1 MNEYLRTLWD
11 LQPLL
16 IRASQI
22 HQAEVSDTR
31 RKAGLERDIDRFDP
45 GTYVVVRYPERAP
58 NKLSSPV
65 RGPFLVKG
73 RITEGEKETDTYIV
87 EDLTSGTPMTF
98 HATRLRSYY
107 HPADPE
113 QLTPF
118 EVASRDK
125 NEYVIDYI
133 SDHSGDLK
141 RKKSIDFKVHWFGYD
156 DDEDTW
162 EPYMNVRDTIA
173 FERYCSDPK
182 NGLQKII

>member
-1 MNEYLRTLWD
+1 
-11 LQPLL
+11 
-16 IRASQI
+16 
-22 HQAEVSDTR
+22 
-31 RKAGLERDIDRFDP
+31 
-45 GTYVVVRYPERAP
+45 
-58 NKLSSPV
+58 
-65 RGPFLVKG
+65 
-73 RITEGEKETDTYIV
+73 
-87 EDLTSGTPMTF
+87 MTF

-182 NGLQKII
+182 NGLQKLLKEGRK

>member
-1 MNEYLRTLWD
+1 MNEYLRQLWD

-16 IRASQI
+16 IQASQL
-22 HQAEVSDTR
+22 HQAEVSDNR
-31 RKAGLERDIDRFDP
+31 RKAGLDRELDRFES
-45 GTYVVVRYPERAP
+45 GSYVVVRYTERP
-58 NKLSSPV
+58 PPV

-73 RITEGEKETDTYIV
+73 RVTEGAKETDTYIV
-87 EDLTSGTPMTF
+87 EDMTSGTPLTF
-98 HATRLRSYY
+98 HASRLRSYF
-107 HPADPE
+107 HPADPQ

-133 SDHSGDLK
+133 SDHSGDPK
-141 RKKSIDFKVHWFGYD
+141 RKKSLDFKVHWFGYG

-162 EPYMNVRDTIA
+162 EPYMNVRETIA

-182 NGLQKII
+182 NGLQKLIKIK